1 MLTDKDYIEI
11 AKRNGINDYKL
22 LKTVVKVETGGKTFI
37 TTGKPYILF
46 EGHVFWKQLQYKKIN
61 PAKYVKCNENI
72 LYKKYDK
79 SKYKGGLAEYN
90 RLNQAIKINE
100 DAAYNSIS
108 SGIFQIMGFNHL
120 KCGYPT
126 AKGMFLSMCKSEINQ
141 LQIGAYFI
149 YKRGLTKYLNAHNW
163 SKFAYYYNGPA
174 YKTNNYDV
182 KLEKYYK
189 SL

>member
-46 EGHVFWKQLQYKKIN
+46 EGHVFWKQLQY
-61 PAKYVKCNENI
+61 
-72 LYKKYDK
+72 K

-149 YKRGLTKYLNAHNW
+149 YKRGLTKYLNVHNW